1 MQGIYPETYLKKEN
15 KWKELMEEI
24 DTETWQ
30 KMKKTNWKNIKK
42 FIKSQKN
49 WIKIFLNC
57 IKISEKNLNF
67 DEVKINEN
75 ISHLQAVNHYKSN
88 LTGLNPAMKTGYA
101 EDRDMQKVKIFNGA
115 VNTILNGGG
124 GGRRWQK
131 KA

>member
-1 MQGIYPETYLKKEN
+1 MKRQGIYTETYLKKEN
-15 KWKELMEEI
+15 KWKELMKEI

-30 KMKKTNWKNIKK
+30 KMKKREWKNIKK
-42 FIKSQKN
+42 FIKTQKN

-88 LTGLNPAMKTGYA
+88 LTGLNPAMKIGYA
-101 EDRDMQKVKIFNGA
+101 EDRDI
-115 VNTILNGGG
+115 
-124 GGRRWQK
+124 
-131 KA
+131 

>member
-1 MQGIYPETYLKKEN
+1 M
-15 KWKELMEEI
+15 
-24 DTETWQ
+24 
-30 KMKKTNWKNIKK
+30 
-42 FIKSQKN
+42 
-49 WIKIFLNC
+49 NC

-115 VNTILNGGG
+115 VNTLHLNSGDKYRFWNKDG
-124 GGRRWQK
+124 
-131 KA
+131 